1 MKMSK
6 DYLSDTN
13 FATNLFVTSRTDH
26 QKANLFLQKVRDLGG
41 RIYLSR
47 IAIAEVEYGLAL
59 NPSVSLMLKQQME
72 NGIKAYQ
79 VKDIGKHTTPHY
91 AKIRAELFD
100 KKAPRDKKG
109 KIKRGLSPEQFTA
122 LKPTAYEFG
131 IQEND
136 LWIAAIAVEL
146 NMTLV
151 TGDKMNQLKSV
162 FPALNLENWM
172 I

>member
-1 MKMSK
+1 MSK

-13 FATNLFVTSRTDH
+13 FATNLFVTSRVDH
-26 QKANLFLQKVRDLGG
+26 SKAYSFWQKVNVLGG
-41 RIYLSR
+41 RIYISR

-59 NPSVSLMLKQQME
+59 NPKISPTVKQQME
-72 NGIKAYQ
+72 AGIKAYQ
-79 VKDIGKHTTPHY
+79 VKEIGKHTTPHY
-91 AKIRAELFD
+91 AQIRAELFD

-136 LWIAAIAVEL
+136 LWMAAIAVEL
-146 NMTLV
+146 NMTLI
-151 TGDKMNQLKSV
+151 TADRMNQLKSV
-162 FPALNLENWM
+162 FPSLNLEDWTL
-172 I
+172 